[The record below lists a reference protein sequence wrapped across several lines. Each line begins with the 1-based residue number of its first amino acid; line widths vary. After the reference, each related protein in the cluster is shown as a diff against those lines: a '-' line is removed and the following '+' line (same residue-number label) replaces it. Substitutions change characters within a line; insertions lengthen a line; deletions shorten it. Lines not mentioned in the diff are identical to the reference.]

1 MFYWL
6 SFTTICKQILIPEK
20 RRSFAW
26 SRDFVTWFIMAAST
40 VDAVKDE
47 QIQGVDSPKLARK
60 TINEI
65 SDVEKNGV
73 PLNTSWTFWLD
84 K

>member
-1 MFYWL
+1 
-6 SFTTICKQILIPEK
+6 
-20 RRSFAW
+20 
-26 SRDFVTWFIMAAST
+26 MAAST